1 MTMINIGQR
10 TFAMIKPDAVEKN
23 IVGKIISKIEEKGF
37 NIVAIKKLQLTRGQA
52 EEFYREH
59 ALKPFF
65 NGLIDFM
72 TRGPIIAMVLEK
84 ENCVL
89 EYRQLMGATKPEEQ
103 VAGTIRKE
111 FATSIQENCVHGS
124 DSIESARREVHF
136 FFNDLD
142 LIK

>member
-1 MTMINIGQR
+1 MTTINVGQR

-23 IVGKIISKIEEKGF
+23 IAGKIISKIEEKGF
-37 NIVAIKKLQLTRGQA
+37 NIVAIKKLQLTKAQA

-65 NGLIDFM
+65 AGLVDFM
-72 TRGPIIAMVLEK
+72 TRSPIIAMVLEK

-103 VAGTIRKE
+103 LPGTIRKE
-111 FATSIQENCVHGS
+111 FAASIQENCVHGS

-136 FFNDLD
+136 FFSDLD